1 MKSIQIKIIIAF
13 LLFNIIYNDSNE
25 IMKFKNSFIKQEL
38 NDNKKISEF
47 ELFNNNILYN
57 NKKYFEKE
65 NKYIFKDS
73 LNDKNI
79 LKNYISNSL
88 ASDSNYT
95 DYKVNVFFHNNS
107 NEYLNEFLKPYKTD
121 SGSFFMKIFSH
132 SEPFGFNNIYYHN
145 IKEKYYLY
153 FKKYFG
159 NVDFYQYNDKLS
171 ASYDYNQFKKPIISY
186 EDPKQYQLKNNELIT
201 VNGYQLF
208 SFFNTYNSL
217 YQMYLQKDDDNDIID
232 NELSLFKNVVKLL
245 IKDKTYTFV
254 FRINHLIRL
263 DDNFKDTEVK
273 FIDENGKKYILNKS
287 NKIINIKA
295 KNLTVTASKDNALIY
310 CYTNYSEYRS
320 DPFKII
326 EFDKSKTGKIMK
338 FTIEYKSSYES
349 IIKIAKDFGFEGY
362 CPILNY
368 QSFDQILASKNDTF
382 TVYIENLYDKLED
395 NLYDDKNFKE
405 KYFIYVFERYDEQG
419 IPFYNDEALSLGEP
433 EYIDN
438 LLTKGNN
445 YNFEII
451 PGNSNGGIV
460 LNSLSKNHVNY
471 QFFKCSNDKINFEI
485 SSSNEFHNEEINE
498 DKDISRIVNTKEIL
512 MHSFK
517 SEHEFL
523 FVYSFNDEKKA
534 ISMDKASEL
543 KINNIKF
550 KKKNKISI
558 EFNSNYIKTLTRY
571 FIIIGPKNKENTEN
585 NFSDPCFI
593 AKLILHN
600 PKGIKIEIFLDLGDK
615 ETITKEV
622 DISEISSKNK
632 EFMINIVSQEL
643 KYEKLQF
650 YNPKNFNKEDNDDD
664 DDDDNDYKNFFIA
677 LGCIFGSLFLIIF
690 IIVIIFFIK
699 KKSQEKLLEQV
710 NQISFAEDRE
720 NNNDYLNPT
729 LD

>member
-25 IMKFKNSFIKQEL
+25 ITKFKNSLIKQEL
-38 NDNKKISEF
+38 KDNKKISEF

-107 NEYLNEFLKPYKTD
+107 NEYLNEFLEPYKTD

-287 NKIINIKA
+287 NKI
-295 KNLTVTASKDNALIY
+295 
-310 CYTNYSEYRS
+310 
-320 DPFKII
+320 
-326 EFDKSKTGKIMK
+326 
-338 FTIEYKSSYES
+338 
-349 IIKIAKDFGFEGY
+349 
-362 CPILNY
+362 
-368 QSFDQILASKNDTF
+368 
-382 TVYIENLYDKLED
+382 LY
-395 NLYDDKNFKE
+395 F
-405 KYFIYVFERYDEQG
+405 R
-419 IPFYNDEALSLGEP
+419 
-433 EYIDN
+433 
-438 LLTKGNN
+438 
-445 YNFEII
+445 
-451 PGNSNGGIV
+451 
-460 LNSLSKNHVNY
+460 
-471 QFFKCSNDKINFEI
+471 
-485 SSSNEFHNEEINE
+485 
-498 DKDISRIVNTKEIL
+498 
-512 MHSFK
+512 
-517 SEHEFL
+517 
-523 FVYSFNDEKKA
+523 
-534 ISMDKASEL
+534 
-543 KINNIKF
+543 
-550 KKKNKISI
+550 
-558 EFNSNYIKTLTRY
+558 
-571 FIIIGPKNKENTEN
+571 
-585 NFSDPCFI
+585 
-593 AKLILHN
+593 
-600 PKGIKIEIFLDLGDK
+600 
-615 ETITKEV
+615 
-622 DISEISSKNK
+622 
-632 EFMINIVSQEL
+632 
-643 KYEKLQF
+643 
-650 YNPKNFNKEDNDDD
+650 
-664 DDDDNDYKNFFIA
+664 
-677 LGCIFGSLFLIIF
+677 
-690 IIVIIFFIK
+690 
-699 KKSQEKLLEQV
+699 
-710 NQISFAEDRE
+710 
-720 NNNDYLNPT
+720 
-729 LD
+729 